1 MARYVITKFH
11 PVAPHNLDPTASYA
25 TREEAEAA
33 LEEFH
38 QTGGTGG
45 EIHDVPD
52 TDPQDQV
59 EAE

>member
-1 MARYVITKFH
+1 MPRYVITKFH
-11 PVAPHNLDPTASYA
+11 PVAPHNLDPSASYA

-33 LEEFH
+33 LADFH

-52 TDPQDQV
+52 TNEQS
-59 EAE
+59 EIATE